1 MRPIPAEEFSTL
13 VGSIYDC
20 ALDPAGWSAVLEEL
34 ARRMD
39 FRTASLILATTPAG
53 GALPLLDV
61 TTGITAEERVAM
73 LSHGQAAIDAWGPP
87 GIFAT
92 LPLET
97 PIVRSRVNP
106 DAARTPYVRE
116 QCLPRGFF
124 DSMSIMFSR
133 ERHSFCVISFN
144 RHLDDG
150 AIRTEEVDLAGLL
163 APHLKRSLVI
173 SRLLDARAVERATFA
188 AVLDGLSVAVL
199 LVGPHL
205 RLHHANRAG
214 EAMLRT
220 ADPLGLRLGR
230 VTAPNGVAA
239 ALQVALAA
247 PFDGIGGRGIGIP
260 ARRGD
265 GEELVLHLL
274 PLAEAGPLPGASA
287 AIFVAPA
294 VTPQRGPLA
303 AIAALFEL
311 TPAEARVLE
320 LVGAGRTNPEIAL
333 ALGVALSTVRSHV
346 LRLFE
351 KTGTHRQADL
361 VGLLAAFT
369 LPLA

>member
-173 SRLLDARAVERATFA
+173 SRLLD
-188 AVLDGLSVAVL
+188 
-199 LVGPHL
+199 GPDL

-361 VGLLAAFT
+361 VGLLASFT

>member
-97 PIVRSRVNP
+97 PIVRS
-106 DAARTPYVRE
+106 
-116 QCLPRGFF
+116 
-124 DSMSIMFSR
+124 
-133 ERHSFCVISFN
+133 
-144 RHLDDG
+144 
-150 AIRTEEVDLAGLL
+150 
-163 APHLKRSLVI
+163 
-173 SRLLDARAVERATFA
+173 
-188 AVLDGLSVAVL
+188 
-199 LVGPHL
+199 
-205 RLHHANRAG
+205 
-214 EAMLRT
+214 
-220 ADPLGLRLGR
+220 
-230 VTAPNGVAA
+230 
-239 ALQVALAA
+239 
-247 PFDGIGGRGIGIP
+247 
-260 ARRGD
+260 
-265 GEELVLHLL
+265 
-274 PLAEAGPLPGASA
+274 
-287 AIFVAPA
+287 
-294 VTPQRGPLA
+294 
-303 AIAALFEL
+303 
-311 TPAEARVLE
+311 
-320 LVGAGRTNPEIAL
+320 
-333 ALGVALSTVRSHV
+333 HV

-361 VGLLAAFT
+361 VGLLASFT